1 MFNLRRYFLR
11 DSKQLWIKCTAS
23 ADLFI
28 SSSSRSTGCCDQ
40 MRVCYLSTKTSDRRM
55 KNNNKGYNNRNKALP
70 VADQNDLP
78 LFSALLRKF
87 YRQTHPDLL
96 RASHPRCAEINDK
109 SWQVLNGILST
120 LKERNSYPPRMIQSI
135 PFYMRVIET
144 EHADSH
150 IHNDMSCLELNI
162 VTGGGD
168 CKKQLTK
175 TMQQF
180 FLTSKISLDGKFEW
194 DRAYFPLEK
203 E

>member
-1 MFNLRRYFLR
+1 MFKLRRYFFR
-11 DSKQLWIKCTAS
+11 DSKQLWIKCAVL
-23 ADLFI
+23 ADPFL
-28 SSSSRSTGCCDQ
+28 SSLSRSTGYCDQ
-40 MRVCYLSTKTSDRRM
+40 MRACYLSTTSDRSM
-55 KNNNKGYNNRNKALP
+55 RNKKANRGKG
-70 VADQNDLP
+70 VAAVDQNELP
-78 LFSALLRKF
+78 QFSTLLRKF

-96 RASHPRCAEINDK
+96 RASHPSCADINDK
-109 SWQVLNGILST
+109 SWQVLNGVLST
-120 LKERNSYPPRMIQSI
+120 LKECNSYPPRMIQSI

-144 EHADSH
+144 EHADSR
-150 IHNDMSCLELNI
+150 IHNGMSCLELNI

-180 FLTSKISLDGKFEW
+180 FQTSKISSDGKFEW

>member
-1 MFNLRRYFLR
+1 MFKLRRYFLR
-11 DSKQLWIKCTAS
+11 DSKQLWIKYIAS
-23 ADLFI
+23 ADPFI
-28 SSSSRSTGCCDQ
+28 SSFSRSTCCYDQ
-40 MRVCYLSTKTSDRRM
+40 MHACYLSTSSDRRM
-55 KNNNKGYNNRNKALP
+55 KSNKSYNRNKGVAVVDQDVLP
-70 VADQNDLP
+70 Q
-78 LFSALLRKF
+78 FSTLLRKF

-96 RASHPRCAEINDK
+96 RASHPSCADINDK

-120 LKERNSYPPRMIQSI
+120 LKECNSFPPRMIQSI

-144 EHADSH
+144 EHADSR

-180 FLTSKISLDGKFEW
+180 FQTSKISLDGKFEW
-194 DRAYFPLEK
+194 DKAYFPLEK